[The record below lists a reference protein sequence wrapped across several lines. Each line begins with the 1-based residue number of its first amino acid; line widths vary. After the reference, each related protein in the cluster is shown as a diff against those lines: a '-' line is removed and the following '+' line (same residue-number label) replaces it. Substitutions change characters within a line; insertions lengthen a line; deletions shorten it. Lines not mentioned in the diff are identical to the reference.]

1 MISRVS
7 RTTVC
12 VTVRVTRLGSELFV
26 TVKSSNVSTVT
37 HGALHIWDLAV
48 SPALCQH
55 AHTWCSYRKSC
66 SLTKSV
72 SLIQLARFQRPL
84 S

>member
-12 VTVRVTRLGSELFV
+12 VSVRVARLGSELFV

-37 HGALHIWDLAV
+37 HGAYIWDLAV
-48 SPALCQH
+48 TPALCQH
-55 AHTWCSYRKSC
+55 TRGAPTGRVAASQ
-66 SLTKSV
+66 SLC
-72 SLIQLARFQRPL
+72 L
-84 S
+84 